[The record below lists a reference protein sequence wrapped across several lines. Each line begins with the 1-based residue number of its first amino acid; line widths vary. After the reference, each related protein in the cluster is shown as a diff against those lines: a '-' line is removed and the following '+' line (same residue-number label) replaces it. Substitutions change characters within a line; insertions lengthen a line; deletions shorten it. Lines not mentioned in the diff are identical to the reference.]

1 MEISQGLD
9 EGDEERIRRRPSGEA
24 PPLPRELGRTGRL
37 LLVLVGVGAALILFA
52 VLAESYQLA
61 WSRLDSAFLR
71 GVAEFR
77 SDAVTE
83 VMQFID
89 GAASRWPLRVLRWGT
104 MLVLIA
110 FRRWRHLLVFVGA
123 IITLEFVAYS
133 LSLVAQRPK
142 PFGVEILT
150 DWEGFSMPS
159 RPLGSLAVTLFAMAY
174 ALVPAGR
181 SRYLAKCGAAALL
194 GLLWIA
200 RTYLG
205 ADNLGDLLFGTLL
218 GITIPIVFFRWFAP
232 NDVFPVTYGRGK
244 TAHLD
249 VGGRRGEAIRA
260 AVQGQL
266 GMAITALKPVG
277 LAGSGGSTPLRLTL
291 APTAS
296 EPKRYTFAKLYA
308 RNHVRA
314 DRWYKLGR
322 TILYGALEDETP
334 FQTVRRFVE
343 YEDYA
348 LRLMQDFGLPT
359 PEPYGIVEITPEREY
374 IIVMEFFAGA
384 VEIGEAEVDDDVID
398 QGLNLIRR
406 HVGCRAG
413 APRHQARQPHGAG
426 RTAPAD
432 RRLLRAGPAVSVAAG
447 GRPGEHDAGARAC
460 ARTRER
466 VYDARPALVHRRRDR
481 RGLRGHPRRR
491 EPHPAPLDDEGG
503 RPRPVGRVPRA
514 RPPPG
519 PDPDP
524 ALEPPTTRADRVG
537 AARGSDPARASS
549 CQNWA
554 VLRVRRRLAAA
565 AIVLGLSASACSVN
579 ADSLPGCDA
588 GSDRLFVLAAQAVP
602 SATLLP
608 CVAELPSGWTFGG
621 SDTRSGVFEFWL
633 ELGPSRSACGPGH
646 APGLVQPRG
655 RRRGHASDRRGRHA
669 AFRAAHAPSPGFSA
683 NRYYTFAGGCVVY
696 AYRFAPEAP
705 ATLALEADQALTFR
719 PRQPLVDELEK
730 HGLVLCGAGAP
741 PCPGGD

>member
-89 GAASRWPLRVLRWGT
+89 GAASRWPLRVLRWGA

-374 IIVMEFFAGA
+374 LIVMEFFAGA
-384 VEIGEAEVDDDVID
+384 VEIDEAEVTDDVID

-406 HVGCRAG
+406 
-413 APRHQARQPHGAG
+413 
-426 RTAPAD
+426 
-432 RRLLRAGPAVSVAAG
+432 LW
-447 GRPGEHDAGARAC
+447 DAGLAHRDIKPANLMVEDGQLRLIDVFFVQVRPSPWRQ
-460 ARTRER
+460 AVDLANMMLVLALRSDAER
-466 VYDARPALVHRRRDR
+466 VYNAALRWFTADEIAEAFAATRGVASPTQLRSMMKDDGRDLLAEFRALAPHRDPIPIQRWSLRRLALTAWVLLA
-481 RGLRGHPRRR
+481 GLILLG
-491 EPHPAPLDDEGG
+491 L
-503 RPRPVGRVPRA
+503 VV
-514 RPPPG
+514 
-519 PDPDP
+519 
-524 ALEPPTTRADRVG
+524 
-537 AARGSDPARASS
+537 S
-549 CQNWA
+549 NWA
-554 VLRVRRRLAAA
+554 VLA
-565 AIVLGLSASACSVN
+565 
-579 ADSLPGCDA
+579 
-588 GSDRLFVLAAQAVP
+588 
-602 SATLLP
+602 
-608 CVAELPSGWTFGG
+608 
-621 SDTRSGVFEFWL
+621 
-633 ELGPSRSACGPGH
+633 
-646 APGLVQPRG
+646 
-655 RRRGHASDRRGRHA
+655 
-669 AFRAAHAPSPGFSA
+669 
-683 NRYYTFAGGCVVY
+683 
-696 AYRFAPEAP
+696 
-705 ATLALEADQALTFR
+705 
-719 PRQPLVDELEK
+719 
-730 HGLVLCGAGAP
+730 
-741 PCPGGD
+741 